1 MKIKKL
7 NLSGPCIIE
16 PKIFYDDRGFFF
28 ESWNKDEYLKKKLN
42 IKVVQENF
50 AH

>member
-7 NLSGPCIIE
+7 NLSGPCTIE

-28 ESWNKDEYLKKKLN
+28 ESWSKDEYLKKK
-42 IKVVQENF
+42 IKY
-50 AH
+50 

>member
-16 PKIFYDDRGFFF
+16 PKIFHDDRGFFF
-28 ESWNKDEYLKKKLN
+28 ESWNEDEYLKKKN
-42 IKVVQENF
+42 KY
-50 AH
+50 